1 MSATALATPRAKK
14 HLNLVVENKH
24 QRPFLQ
30 VGGERLRVVRPD
42 VFASRVYL
50 YDYLS
55 EGEGA
60 VSQPPI
66 LALACPCTSIC
77 T

>member
-1 MSATALATPRAKK
+1 MSATAISMPRAKK

-55 EGEGA
+55 EGDEA
-60 VSQPPI
+60 VSTPPT

-77 T
+77 G